1 MSTVLVDEED
11 VAKILS
17 ILPDVS
23 VQEAIN
29 LLAKNGNNFER
40 ALAEAITGV
49 LNAFPENQSHSSPPQ
64 NDSSSSASGANARSA
79 DPWSMKLEAAMGKA
93 TVVEVF
99 VADESEIQT
108 PVVQEILDFF
118 EQRPALGVERSSVQ
132 VFSGTNNSEVRF
144 YVESFKKSARIYPL
158 IRVHGNPIGDL
169 HTLREIEERDELE
182 SLISYV
188 PPRTFMVSVEDEDG
202 HLPQEP
208 QTNEKSEE
216 ASSNEKDTAEDDL
229 NPATSLQTGPKKGAA
244 LKKTPTGLYYGQ
256 SLLDSAM
263 EFAGGA
269 ISALAWA
276 PIGLTSWV
284 FGSAPTGHQM
294 GPNDISFAVVHTN
307 WLWCGL
313 KRKLVVSDK
322 GFLRLNPNGDDVL
335 SSHDFQTIKAIVP
348 FSESY
353 FGIYYSDSSFA
364 DYFSALPA
372 DCNLIVETMISRSLA
387 LGHPITFG
395 KASPQ
400 PTPVPTPAPAQLET
414 PSSQ

>member
-1 MSTVLVDEED
+1 MATILVDEED

-23 VQEAIN
+23 VAEAIN

-40 ALAEAITGV
+40 ALAEAISGV
-49 LNAFPENQSHSSPPQ
+49 LNAFPENHAPHSSSSSPSSSSQ
-64 NDSSSSASGANARSA
+64 NDSSSSARSA

-99 VADESEIQT
+99 VSDESEIQT
-108 PVVQEILDFF
+108 PVVQEILNFF
-118 EQRPALGVERSSVQ
+118 QERPALSVDKESIQ
-132 VFSGTNNSEVRF
+132 VFSGTGNSEVRC

-169 HTLREIEERDELE
+169 HTLREIEERGELE

-188 PPRTFMVSVEDEDG
+188 PPRTFIVSVEDEDG
-202 HLPQEP
+202 HLPPQEQQQETP
-208 QTNEKSEE
+208 ENDQQEEKG
-216 ASSNEKDTAEDDL
+216 DL
-229 NPATSLQTGPKKGAA
+229 DSDTSLHTGPKKGTA

-256 SLLDSAM
+256 TLLDSAM

-284 FGSAPTGHQM
+284 FGSTPTGHQM
-294 GPNDISFAVVHTN
+294 GPNDIAFAVVHTN

-353 FGIYYSDSSFA
+353 FGVYYSDSSFA

-372 DCNLIVETMISRSLA
+372 DCNLIIETIISRSLA

-395 KASPQ
+395 SKTSPS
-400 PTPVPTPAPAQLET
+400 PTPVQQDTPTT
-414 PSSQ
+414 TSQ